1 VIVYLLAGL
10 PADYDP
16 FVTSLTTR
24 SDHLTLDDVYA
35 HLMAFEARQLKHEA
49 DQQPAYASSANYTGR
64 GGCGRGRRGRGA
76 PPPQRQWQNRGRGT
90 SPRPICQICGKEGHT
105 AIHCWYR
112 NDDSYNQEHPSAA
125 MVTTTSYKV
134 DPNWCETLFGFGN

>member
-1 VIVYLLAGL
+1 VYLLAGL

-76 PPPQRQWQNRGRGT
+76 PPPQRQGQNRGRGT